1 MIHVVRHVVRHVEE
15 LYGHVALALLVCFEE
30 ALAGHI
36 AFLAARG
43 VIWSPACV
51 IWRRFGNLESSLVV

>member
-1 MIHVVRHVVRHVEE
+1 MGTSHVVLL
-15 LYGHVALALLVCFEE
+15 LYFEE

-51 IWRRFGNLESSLVV
+51 VGGEEVIWSPAYNLFGLRGIA